1 MFLYLLHH
9 LQQDH
14 SSKWFL
20 QECYIDCA
28 IKYKLYSFLMCNAFY
43 NVKKYVLHKV
53 NKLFVVA
60 VKHNNN
66 ILCFAGRAFF
76 YNFCK

>member
-1 MFLYLLHH
+1 
-9 LQQDH
+9 
-14 SSKWFL
+14 
-20 QECYIDCA
+20 
-28 IKYKLYSFLMCNAFY
+28 MCNAFY

-53 NKLFVVA
+53 NKLFIVA
-60 VKHNNN
+60 VKHNNS